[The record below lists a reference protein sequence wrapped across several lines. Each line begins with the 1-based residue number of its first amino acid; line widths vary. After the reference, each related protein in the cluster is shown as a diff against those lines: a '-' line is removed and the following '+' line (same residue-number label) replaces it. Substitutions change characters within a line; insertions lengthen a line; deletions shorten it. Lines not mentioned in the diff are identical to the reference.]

1 MHPPR
6 RYGCPSRIRSF
17 LCLRPSMSPR
27 GCVALRYFLP
37 NSFWLKRFFSPRCT
51 QHHARYVG
59 SAKAAENI
67 AAESF
72 CPAWANSH
80 EQQPAQ
86 VTSPVRHGRNGEA
99 GRVSLRPSEASMAR
113 AQSNRRRAQDR
124 TQGYFRVD
132 VLISTQTIP
141 IGFISVPWN
150 G

>member
-51 QHHARYVG
+51 QHHARYVR

-67 AAESF
+67 AAASF
-72 CPAWANSH
+72 CPARSEEH
-80 EQQPAQ
+80 
-86 VTSPVRHGRNGEA
+86 TSELQ
-99 GRVSLRPSEASMAR
+99 SLMR
-113 AQSNRRRAQDR
+113 
-124 TQGYFRVD
+124 
-132 VLISTQTIP
+132 ISYAVFCLKKQKNNIQHQTKTKE
-141 IGFISVPWN
+141 
-150 G
+150 